1 VPDPAWYRVALSA
14 FPGFLGA
21 RHPGRYVKNAW
32 RMLRYGAWLK
42 REARRG
48 RFHYLPAAT
57 IRAKLSA
64 AGFVAIEHR
73 LTFSGQAYLFRCRR
87 P

>member
-1 VPDPAWYRVALSA
+1 
-14 FPGFLGA
+14 
-21 RHPGRYVKNAW
+21 
-32 RMLRYGAWLK
+32 MLRYGSWLK

-48 RFHYLPAAT
+48 RFHYLPATT
-57 IRAKLSA
+57 IREKLTA

-73 LTFSGQAYLFRCRR
+73 VTFAGQAYLFRCVR